1 VLHLAVEQV
10 GDGLEAAVRMV
21 GRTLGLARAVLD
33 RAHLVEHE
41 ERVGRA
47 EVGARLR
54 ERPVHGEACA
64 LERGGRTDDR
74 LHRPSGAVRLRE
86 HGQRRE
92 VDGCDGGHG
101 DLRRF
106 RVETGQDLRT

>member
-1 VLHLAVEQV
+1 VLHLAVEQIR
-10 GDGLEAAVRMV
+10 DGLETAVRVV
-21 GRTLGLARAVLD
+21 GRADGLARAVDD

-54 ERPVHGEACA
+54 ERPVHREAGA
-64 LERGGRTDDR
+64 LERGGRSDDR
-74 LHRPSGAVRLRE
+74 RYGAGRAFRLGE
-86 HGQRRE
+86 HGEHGR

-101 DLRRF
+101 DLRR
-106 RVETGQDLRT
+106 VQG